1 MSATKIRADYE
12 SLQKI
17 AQSFSTEA
25 SQIAA
30 TTKSVKTLVDTLRG
44 GDWVGPGAT
53 AFYREMDASVFPSLN
68 RLGAALGE
76 AAEAANKI
84 NQLMNGAERDAAAVL
99 RAVAAG
105 EDRRK
110 EGETAITADT
120 LISSILQ
127 VAAGAVV
134 GAIAGEK
141 AGEMASGKL
150 DVWMQ
155 VQAERAAEERARH
168 AAIQSFIDAG
178 DRQGAIDEA
187 IRQYRL
193 DTSAA
198 NGPVTYDSEV
208 SGEGLTD
215 KDRTVKIGDDAFSSP
230 AWLASSV
237 GHEIVHAEQA
247 RDGRWNDTRQ
257 GVAMNEVEAYD
268 WELQRVDEFGLS
280 TAERETLARRRETK
294 YGRLTLFNKAFADA
308 GIYTIL

>member
-1 MSATKIRADYE
+1 MSAPKIRADYE
-12 SLQKI
+12 GLQKI
-17 AQSFSTEA
+17 AQSFSAEA

-53 AFYREMDASVFPSLN
+53 AFYQEMDASVLPSLN
-68 RLGAALGE
+68 RLSAALGE
-76 AAEAANKI
+76 AAEATNKI

-99 RAVAAG
+99 RAVATG

-110 EGETAITADT
+110 EGETAVTGDS
-120 LISSILQ
+120 LISAILQ
-127 VAAGAVV
+127 TAAGAVV

-141 AGEMASGKL
+141 AGEMASGKV

-155 VQAERAAEERARH
+155 VQAERAAEERARY

-230 AWLASSV
+230 AWLASSI

-247 RDGRWNDTRQ
+247 RDGRWNDTPQ

-268 WELQRVDEFGLS
+268 WELARVGTFGLS
-280 TAERETLARRRETK
+280 TQERETLARRRATK
-294 YGRLTLFNKAFADA
+294 YGRLNVINRVFVDT
-308 GIYTIL
+308 GIYTIP